1 MGRGRRSAIAPSSLL
16 YRQLLSNGD
25 AEAAATFGAYPGWVT
40 VSGDWNPRSRDSV
53 VANTKA
59 QNGQAFFFPG
69 ICAVGEL
76 RQIVSVEPLALLIDR
91 GDLTCSVSAFVQVF
105 RQRPPD
111 SAELKIEYI
120 DQAGTVL
127 STWSS
132 GKVVCIDHWEKQG
145 HTCDMPVHTRSVV
158 VTLIARRTGP
168 RGSKVNNVYFDN
180 VNLVITNTNESR
192 STFTPSS
199 GETLAA
205 ADSKSAVPGT
215 LPHSPGQT
223 VASDQR
229 PATTITGPD
238 GAGDWQSLF
247 DGKTFNGWR
256 STGSGKW
263 SVEDGAIVGR
273 KAGSEQGQG
282 QLITD
287 SEFNDFALR
296 MKFKLLGGDSG
307 IYFRG
312 REGGRLGF
320 FGPQVQFRLQDD
332 VGGLIEL
339 RQQDDRAIIRIPGPA
354 NASQR
359 FFRPNDWN
367 DLELNAKG
375 AHVSVRINGVSTAE
389 LDDGVDFSRGKLA
402 IQLWGDKYTEV
413 LIKDILIRPEPQVHD
428 IQVQRPAEPQSPD
441 RAEAARKPNW
451 LTLDE
456 RREGWRLLF
465 DGKSLK
471 GWQGS
476 RAHYFVE
483 DGMLFRALVLS
494 RTKTSEMVSC
504 SLRSSM
510 ATSFSDS
517 SSDFEAGA
525 E

>member
-1 MGRGRRSAIAPSSLL
+1 
-16 YRQLLSNGD
+16 
-25 AEAAATFGAYPGWVT
+25 
-40 VSGDWNPRSRDSV
+40 
-53 VANTKA
+53 
-59 QNGQAFFFPG
+59 
-69 ICAVGEL
+69 
-76 RQIVSVEPLALLIDR
+76 
-91 GDLTCSVSAFVQVF
+91 
-105 RQRPPD
+105 
-111 SAELKIEYI
+111 
-120 DQAGTVL
+120 
-127 STWSS
+127 
-132 GKVVCIDHWEKQG
+132 
-145 HTCDMPVHTRSVV
+145 MPVHTRSVV

-199 GETLAA
+199 GEVNTLRPTA
-205 ADSKSAVPGT
+205 
-215 LPHSPGQT
+215 SPQFPEPCRIRLDKRWRVINGQPLRLLVLT
-223 VASDQR
+223 VL
-229 PATTITGPD
+229 ATGNLYSTVR
-238 GAGDWQSLF
+238 
-247 DGKTFNGWR
+247 R
-256 STGSGKW
+256 STAGVPPARANGAC
-263 SVEDGAIVGR
+263 EDGAIVGH

-339 RQQDDRAIIRIPGPA
+339 RQQDDGAITRIPGPA

-389 LDDGVDFSRGKLA
+389 LDDGVVFSGGKLA
-402 IQLWGDKYTEV
+402 IQLWGDKDTEV
-413 LIKDILIRPEPQVHD
+413 LVKDILIRPGPQVHD

-465 DGKSLK
+465 DGKTLK

-483 DGMLFRALVLS
+483 DGMLDF
-494 RTKTSEMVSC
+494 E
-504 SLRSSM
+504 LRS
-510 ATSFSDS
+510 
-517 SSDFEAGA
+517 
-525 E
+525 